1 MTQQTSP
8 DEFEAEQTLLDAQ
21 WVTLRDAQAGL
32 SAAFQELRG
41 RTDDLTTRRLDVL
54 TDEQILADEE
64 IRRWLCAVGATHTGA
79 NQRLHSLADVSP
91 LLIHHVDPRD
101 EFYPLPV
108 PTVMLE
114 CDSDVELWAT
124 TIEEWFKVW
133 SLGRQDISI
142 DVLESTLSAYS
153 SYSLV
158 YTPGGAVVAELFCN
172 SMSLSKAFDGSLV
185 AVLRFIAKHHPYNGG
200 YAETD
205 DEWGER

>member
-21 WVTLRDAQAGL
+21 WASLRDAQAGL

-54 TDEQILADEE
+54 TDEQILADED
-64 IRRWLCAVGATHTGA
+64 IRRWLCVVGATHTGA
-79 NQRLHSLADVSP
+79 NQRLHSLSDAPP
-91 LLIHHVDPRD
+91 LLVHHVDPRD
-101 EFYPLPV
+101 EFYALPV

-124 TIEEWFKVW
+124 TIKEWFRIW
-133 SLGRQDISI
+133 ALGRQDISI
-142 DVLESTLSAYS
+142 NVLESSLSAYA
-153 SYSLV
+153 SYYLV
-158 YTPGGAVVAELFCN
+158 YTPDSGVVAELFRN
-172 SMSLSKAFDGSLV
+172 SVSLSKAFDGSLV
-185 AVLRFIAKHHPYNGG
+185 AVLRFIAKHHPYNSG